1 MSITLEIY
9 ELRNLI
15 ADCMEIAIK
24 RYQVEKGE
32 TPSMIT
38 LSEAYRRYTQRKV
51 DSWIRTGELLA
62 VKRGESRNSK
72 VEVSLI
78 QCEILNKEGQH
89 SYLTQQL

>member
-1 MSITLEIY
+1 MEVTLQVY

-15 ADCMEIAIK
+15 ADCMEVAIK

-51 DSWIRTGELLA
+51 DAWIRSGQLLT

-72 VEVSLI
+72 V
-78 QCEILNKEGQH
+78 
-89 SYLTQQL
+89 